1 MISSASPSTAAPRRL
16 NLVIIAV
23 VVFAA
28 YEVLRRLAVLWT
40 DYLWFDSV
48 NLTSVWWTL
57 NGSRLALGAV
67 GFALS
72 FVILYS
78 NLYAAERI
86 SPRFDLL
93 VIEGQDEMI
102 ERFNEWLEPRM
113 RRILLLVAGV
123 FALLSSGSTVD
134 WALPALQFLSPE
146 SFGKLDPVFG
156 NDLSLYVFQLPFMR
170 MVNVWLFTQLV
181 ITLIVVAVIH
191 YLNGG
196 IKLLPDRPPEVRPGV
211 KSHVS
216 VILAALAFTKAWGYL
231 LDSYDLLDSPG
242 EPYRGAFFTD
252 VNAQIP
258 ANQLL
263 AIVAVVAG
271 FIFLANIWQKR
282 WLLPAVAGGGW
293 LVVALIVGVAYPQI
307 VERFQVSPNFI
318 TKETPY
324 AERHME
330 FTKLGFD
337 LADIEVV
344 EFPATN
350 GLSAADLPNNA
361 DTVENLRLWDPVV
374 LASTYRSSQELRPY
388 YEFDDVDVDRYHLN
402 GRETQV
408 ELGVREMVADEQS
421 SGWVNEHLVFTH
433 GYGIAVSPANDVTD
447 QGKPDYL
454 VKDIPPLSKVPEL
467 EVDEPRV
474 YFGEL
479 LEANT
484 FVFANTDEREV
495 DPDPTFSSYDG
506 KGGIP
511 LGGFFRRAAFALR
524 FTDFNTLISGQI
536 GGESK
541 VMMRRNIL
549 DMVATTAPF
558 LRTDSYPYMVVVDG
572 RMQWI
577 IDMYSVSDSFPYSQS
592 ASTGR
597 LAAVPRNFPGLPL
610 PTSFN
615 YVRNSVKAV
624 IDAYDGSMTFYVVED
639 SDPIIQ
645 SWEAIFPEMF
655 TDQSKMPDS
664 LREHLR
670 YPEDL
675 FRVQAD
681 MYQLYHVDLVR
692 ELLENSDPWAVAAD
706 PSTSELEV
714 TRFLSQFTAAEQALQ
729 NRTMLPYY
737 LLMKLPG
744 EDQLSFLIMQPF
756 VPENKE
762 NMISFL
768 IAKSDPGR
776 YGEFIDFRL
785 PANAQFDGP
794 GLVGKDINQDSGY
807 SALRTLLGQEG
818 STIIQGQMLVVPI
831 EESILFVQPI
841 YLQGDGEN
849 TIPEFKRVAVVFDNR
864 IAIGETLDQALALTF
879 PGYAA
884 GVDITPITDVPVGEL
899 PTEVADLVAA
909 ADAALDAAQQALNAG
924 DLGTYQSKVDEAR
937 DLITEALTKL
947 AETPAP

>member
-1 MISSASPSTAAPRRL
+1 MISNAPPQNATPRRA
-16 NLVIIAV
+16 NLIVIAV
-23 VVFAA
+23 VLFVA
-28 YEVLRRLAVLWT
+28 YEVLRRSATFWT
-40 DYLWFDSV
+40 DYLWFESV

-57 NGSRLALGAV
+57 NGSRLILGAI
-67 GFALS
+67 GFVLS
-72 FVILYS
+72 FLILYS

-93 VIEGQDEMI
+93 VIDGQDEMV
-102 ERFNEWLEPRM
+102 ERFNDWLEPRL
-113 RRILLLVAGV
+113 RRILLIVAAV
-123 FALLSSGSTVD
+123 FALLSAGTTMD
-134 WALPALQFLSPE
+134 WALPALQFLNPS
-146 SFGKLDPVFG
+146 SFGLVDPVFG
-156 NDLSLYVFQLPFMR
+156 NDVSLYVFQLPFMR
-170 MVNVWLFTQLV
+170 MVNAWLFTQLV
-181 ITLIVVAVIH
+181 IALIVVAVLH

-216 VILAALAFTKAWGYL
+216 VIMAALAFTKSWGYL
-231 LDSYDLLDSPG
+231 LDSYDLLDAPG

-258 ANQLL
+258 ANRLL
-263 AIVAVVAG
+263 AIVALVAG

-318 TKETPY
+318 TQETPY

-330 FTKLGFD
+330 FTKVGFD
-337 LADIEVV
+337 LADIEIL
-344 EFPATN
+344 EFPASNSLT
-350 GLSAADLPNNA
+350 ADDLPKNL
-361 DTVENLRLWDPVV
+361 DTLENLRLWDPVV

-388 YEFDDVDVDRYHLN
+388 YEFDDIDVDRYELD
-402 GRETQV
+402 GRLTQV

-433 GYGIAVSPANDVTD
+433 GFGVVISPANDVTD

-454 VKDIPPLSKVPEL
+454 VKDIPPLSLVPEL
-467 EVDEPRV
+467 EVDEPRI

-479 LEANT
+479 LEPGS
-484 FVFANTDEREV
+484 FVYANTDEREV
-495 DPDPTFSSYDG
+495 DPDPEFSSYEG
-506 KGGIP
+506 EGGIR
-511 LGGFFRRAAFALR
+511 LGGFFRRLAFALR

-536 GGESK
+536 DGESQ

-558 LRTDSYPYMVVVDG
+558 LRTDSDPYMVVVDG
-572 RMQWI
+572 NLQWV
-577 IDMYSVSDSFPYSQS
+577 IDMYSVSDSFPYSQT

-597 LAAVPRNFPGLPL
+597 LPAVSRDFPGLPL
-610 PTSFN
+610 PTRFN

-624 IDAYDGSMTFYVVED
+624 VDAYEGTMTFYVVD
-639 SDPIIQ
+639 DADPIIQ
-645 SWEAIFPEMF
+645 SWVEVFPDMF
-655 TDQSKMPDS
+655 TDQADMPDG
-664 LREHLR
+664 LRTHLR

-675 FRVQAD
+675 FRVQSD
-681 MYQLYHVDLVR
+681 MYELYHVDEVR
-692 ELLENSDPWAVAAD
+692 ELLENSDPWAVATD
-706 PSTSELEV
+706 PSTSELQV
-714 TRFLSQFTAAEQALQ
+714 TRFLSQFTPGEQANQ
-729 NRTMLPYY
+729 VRTMLPYY

-744 EDQLSFLIMQPF
+744 EDELSFLIMQPF

-768 IAKSDPGR
+768 IAKSDPDS

-785 PANAQFDGP
+785 PPNEQFDGP
-794 GLVGKDINQDSGY
+794 GLIGKDINQDSDY

-849 TIPEFKRVAVVFDNR
+849 TIPEFKRVAMVYDNR
-864 IAIGETLDQALALTF
+864 IAIGETLDQALQLTF
-879 PGYAA
+879 PGFAA
-884 GVDITPITDVPVGEL
+884 GVDLDPITDIPVGEL
-899 PTEVADLVAA
+899 PTEVAELVAA
-909 ADAALDAAQQALNAG
+909 ADAALDEAQRALIAG
-924 DLGTYQSKVDEAR
+924 DLGTYQAKVDEAR
-937 DLITEALTKL
+937 DLITEALVKL
-947 AETPAP
+947 AETATP